1 MFKGR
6 RVIVTGASSGIG
18 RELARRFARDGASLV
33 LVARRGDVL
42 AELAAELREKGG
54 AAAAHVVAVDLVEP
68 GACERVVDEAMSM
81 MGGVDVLINNAGV
94 GEYGG
99 FVEKNAEQDERM
111 MRLNMTALVRLTRL
125 CLPPMLQRREGWILN
140 VASVAAYQPTPY
152 MSLYGAT
159 KAFVLNFS
167 WGLWAEVRKRGVVV
181 TCVCPGP
188 VRTGFFSRG
197 GYEVRMRDFSKVMV
211 EPQWVAEQAYAAL
224 VRGRPAWVPGALNRF
239 SLVVQRF
246 LSTSFVAR
254 LTAKVLAPRGGA
266 KQVQGESDEA

>member
-1 MFKGR
+1 MLKGK

-18 RELARRFARDGASLV
+18 RELARRFAADGAELL
-33 LVARRGDVL
+33 LVARSADVL
-42 AELAAELREKGG
+42 EELAKELGEEGG
-54 AAAAHVVAVDLVEP
+54 AAAAHACPVDLIEE
-68 GACERVVDEAMSM
+68 GGCEKAMEAAASR

-99 FVEKNAEQDERM
+99 FIDKTADEDERM
-111 MRLNMTALVRLTRL
+111 MRLNMSALVRLTRL
-125 CLPPMLQRREGWILN
+125 CLPAMLERREGWIMN
-140 VASVAAYQPTPY
+140 VSSMAAYQPTPY

-159 KAFVLNFS
+159 KSFVLNFS

-211 EPQWVAEQAYAAL
+211 EPDWMAEQAYQAL
-224 VRGRPAWVPGALNRF
+224 ARGRPAWVPGRMNRF
-239 SLVVQRF
+239 SVVEQRLF
-246 LSTSFVAR
+246 STSFVTR
-254 LTAKVLAPRGGA
+254 MSAKLLKPNG
-266 KQVQGESDEA
+266 